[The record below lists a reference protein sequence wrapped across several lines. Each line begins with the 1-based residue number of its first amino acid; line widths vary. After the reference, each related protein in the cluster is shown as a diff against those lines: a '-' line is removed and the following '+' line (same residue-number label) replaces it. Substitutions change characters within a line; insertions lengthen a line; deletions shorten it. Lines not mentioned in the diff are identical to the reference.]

1 MDLSQFTP
9 SVSLDLTEK
18 DVKAI
23 LKDAL
28 KDQMPGFVVEDVVF
42 STSTE
47 YDMRGESCGT
57 KFGGAKIKFSRVSSP
72 LEKGG
77 YDTSDAF
84 VEKGGYNPSE
94 ILGL

>member
-1 MDLSQFTP
+1 MDLSQFIS

-28 KDQMPGFVVEDVVF
+28 KNQMPGFIVEDVTF

-57 KFGGAKIKFSRVSSP
+57 KFGGAKVKFSRVSSP

-77 YDTSDAF
+77 Y
-84 VEKGGYNPSE
+84 NPSE
-94 ILGL
+94 VLGL

>member
-1 MDLSQFTP
+1 MDLSQFIP

-28 KDQMPGFVVEDVVF
+28 KNQMPGFVVEDVMF

-47 YDMRGESCGT
+47 YDMRGDSCGV
-57 KFGGAKIKFSRVSSP
+57 KFGGAKIKFSRVSSS
-72 LEKGG
+72 L
-77 YDTSDAF
+77 
-84 VEKGGYNPSE
+84 EKGGYNPSE
-94 ILGL
+94 VLGL

>member
-1 MDLSQFTP
+1 MDLSQFIP

-28 KDQMPGFVVEDVVF
+28 KNQMPGFVVEDVMF

-47 YDMRGESCGT
+47 YDMRGDSCGT
-57 KFGGAKIKFSRVSSP
+57 KFGGAKVKFSRDNPPV
-72 LEKGG
+72 EKGG
-77 YDTSDAF
+77 YD
-84 VEKGGYNPSE
+84 PSE
-94 ILGL
+94 VLGL

>member
-1 MDLSQFTP
+1 MDLSKFIP

-28 KDQMPGFVVEDVVF
+28 KDQMPGFVVEDITF

-47 YDMRGESCGT
+47 YDMRGDSCGYR
-57 KFGGAKIKFSRVSSP
+57 FGGAKIKFSKVNPSA
-72 LEKGG
+72 
-77 YDTSDAF
+77 D
-84 VEKGGYNPSE
+84 KGGYNPSE